1 MAVIVN
7 VIGLIIFLAIA
18 VLFSQNRRAINKV
31 TVAKLFAL
39 NIFVGWFLT
48 SFTIGRE
55 IIVVIADVFVAV
67 IAIAHEGVAFALP
80 NWVNVP
86 QMNFI
91 TAALLPLLM
100 IVPMFDILNY
110 VGIMPFVI
118 KWIGRAL
125 SFLTGAPKFESFYAV
140 EMVVLG
146 NPDVEAVSSEQLKK
160 VSTRRCVTIAIM
172 SMSCVSAAM
181 IGAYTQMMPAE
192 FILTAIPLNVVNALM
207 FAHILFPVEVSPN
220 EDDEIFAV
228 KAGEKKLPFFNFLG
242 NSILGA
248 GRLVF
253 IVTCMVIAFVSLA
266 KLINAGL
273 ALINPAL
280 SLEMALGLV
289 MFPFAWL
296 LTPDKAEAFQLAEFM
311 GTKLVTNEFVVML
324 QAQPLMEN
332 FSRHMQCVLTVFVT
346 SFANLGTV
354 GILLGTFNG
363 IVDKDKN
370 ELISRNVKYMILSG
384 ILVSLM
390 SAGIAGMFTR

>member
-118 KWIGRAL
+118 KWVGRAL
-125 SFLTGAPKFESFYAV
+125 SFVTGAPKFESFYAV

-146 NPDVEAVSSEQLKK
+146 NPDVEAVSAEQLKK

-207 FAHILFPVEVSPN
+207 FAHILFPVEVSPT

-273 ALINPAL
+273 ALINPAI
-280 SLEMALGLV
+280 SLEAALGVL

-296 LTPDKAEAFQLAEFM
+296 LVPDTAEAFQLAQFM
-311 GTKLVTNEFVVML
+311 GTKLITNEFVVML
-324 QAQPLMEN
+324 QAQPLMET

-354 GILLGTFNG
+354 GILIGTFNG
-363 IVDKDKN
+363 IVDKEKN
-370 ELISRNVKYMILSG
+370 DLISRSVKYIILSG

-390 SAGIAGMFTR
+390 SAGIAGLFTH

>member
-31 TVAKLFAL
+31 TVSKLFAL

-48 SFTIGRE
+48 SFQIGRE

-125 SFLTGAPKFESFYAV
+125 SFVTGAPKFESFYAV

-192 FILTAIPLNVVNALM
+192 FILTAIPLNVINALM
-207 FAHILFPVEVSPN
+207 FAHILFPVEVSPK

-273 ALINPAL
+273 ALINPAF
-280 SLEMALGLV
+280 SLEAALGLV

-296 LTPDKAEAFQLAEFM
+296 LTPDTAEAFQLAEFM